1 MTEPLV
7 AAKTTLE
14 IEHSVLSAFDAHE
27 PPSPDLL
34 EDCVHCGFCLPTC
47 PTYALWG
54 EEMDSP
60 RGRIY
65 LMKLGLEGSAAM
77 TETFVDH
84 FDKCLGCMACVTA
97 CPSGV
102 KYDQLIESTRAQ
114 IERRHPRS
122 FSDRVFRR
130 FIFQLFPYP
139 KRLRAAAAGL
149 WLYQRS
155 GLQRVLRGAQ
165 VLKLLPAPW
174 RAMESVLP
182 PISFRATRTKIQAQ
196 LPAHGTARRR
206 VGLLLGCVQQVF
218 FSNVNQAT
226 ARVLQAEG
234 CEVIVPRAQG
244 CCGAL
249 MVHAGHAEAA
259 RACARRMIDVFE
271 QANVDVVAINAAG
284 CGSTLKEYGHLLRND
299 PAYAERA
306 RAFSS
311 KCRDISEVL
320 AELEPRAARHPLPM
334 RVAYHDACHLQHA
347 QGVRWQPRAVL
358 RTIPELEIVEI
369 PEAALCCGS
378 AGIYNLV
385 EPEAARQ
392 LGNRKVQNILQ
403 TSAEAIVSSNPGCL
417 LQITSCLPQ
426 QNRALPC
433 FHMIELL
440 DASIRGLRKELW
452 KVEG

>member
-1 MTEPLV
+1 MTETLV

-14 IEHSVLSAFDAHE
+14 AAHSSVGGAFDAHQ
-27 PPSPDLL
+27 PPAPELI

-77 TETFVDH
+77 TDTFVDH

-114 IERRHPRS
+114 IERRHRRS
-122 FSDRVFRR
+122 FSEKLFRY

-139 KRLRAAAAGL
+139 KRLRAAAVVL

-155 GLQRVLRGAQ
+155 GMRRVLRGAQ

-174 RAMESVLP
+174 QAMESVLP
-182 PISFRATRTKIQAQ
+182 SISLSATRIKISARW
-196 LPAHGTARRR
+196 PAHGEARRR

-218 FSNVNQAT
+218 FGGVNQAT

-234 CEVIVPRAQG
+234 CVVIVPRVQG

-249 MVHAGHAEAA
+249 MVHAGREEGA
-259 RACARRMIDVFE
+259 RAFARKIIDEFE
-271 QANVDVVAINAAG
+271 QADVEIVAINAAG
-284 CGSTLKEYGHLLRND
+284 CGSTLKEYGRLLQHD

-320 AELEPRAARHPLPM
+320 AELEPRAARHPLRM

-347 QGVRWQPRAVL
+347 QGVRSQPREVL
-358 RTIPELEIVEI
+358 RTIPGLEIVEI

-385 EPEAARQ
+385 EPEAARE
-392 LGNRKVQNILQ
+392 LGERKVQNILH
-403 TSAEAIVSSNPGCL
+403 TNAEAIVSSNPGCL
-417 LQITSCLPQ
+417 LQITSCLSQ
-426 QNRALPC
+426 QNRALPS

-440 DASIRGLRKELW
+440 DASIRGLRKD
-452 KVEG
+452 EG